1 LLVAESQIAA
11 GADDVAFMK
20 AKIITAQFYAEH
32 LLCKAP
38 GMRGS
43 IVDGAASVTA
53 LALESF

>member
-1 LLVAESQIAA
+1 LAA
-11 GADDVAFMK
+11 GGEDAAFME

-32 LLCKAP
+32 LLCKVP

-53 LALESF
+53 LALESY